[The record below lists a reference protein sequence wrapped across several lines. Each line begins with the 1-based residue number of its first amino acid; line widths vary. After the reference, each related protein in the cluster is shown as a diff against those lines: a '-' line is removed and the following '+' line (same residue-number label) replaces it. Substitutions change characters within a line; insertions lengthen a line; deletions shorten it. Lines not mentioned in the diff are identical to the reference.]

1 MISAIVLAAGESRRM
16 GQIKQLLDWGGKP
29 LLGHVL
35 DSLRS
40 SSVDEI
46 ILVLGY
52 EAERILERVATPQV
66 QMVLNPDY
74 RSGMLSSLKQGL
86 KAIQP
91 QAEAFLIV
99 LADQP
104 EIPPRLIHR
113 LIDEFRSVRPAK
125 SIVIPSYQGRRGHPA
140 LFGAK
145 YRAEILQLSGETGA
159 RQILARHPDEI
170 LTLEMDHDAVVIDVD
185 TEEDY
190 LKYRERSRISS

>member
-1 MISAIVLAAGESRRM
+1 VISAIVLAAGESRRM
-16 GQIKQLLDWGGKP
+16 GQIKQLLDWRGKP

-40 SSVDEI
+40 SPVDEI

-52 EAERILERVATPQV
+52 EAERILERVATQQV
-66 QMVLNPDY
+66 QVVLNPDY

-86 KAIQP
+86 KAIHP
-91 QAEAFLIV
+91 HAEAFLIV

-104 EIPPRLIHR
+104 EIPPGMIRR

-125 SIVIPSYQGRRGHPA
+125 SIVIPAYQGRRGHPA
-140 LFGAK
+140 LFSVK
-145 YRAEILQLSGETGA
+145 YCTEILQLSGETGA
-159 RQILARHPDEI
+159 REILARHPDEV
-170 LTLEMDHDAVVIDVD
+170 LTVEMDKDAVVIDVD

>member
-1 MISAIVLAAGESRRM
+1 
-16 GQIKQLLDWGGKP
+16 
-29 LLGHVL
+29 
-35 DSLRS
+35 
-40 SSVDEI
+40 
-46 ILVLGY
+46 
-52 EAERILERVATPQV
+52 
-66 QMVLNPDY
+66 
-74 RSGMLSSLKQGL
+74 LKQGL
-86 KAIQP
+86 KAIHP

-140 LFGAK
+140 LFDAK

-159 RQILARHPDEI
+159 REILARHPDEI
-170 LTLEMDHDAVVIDVD
+170 LTLEMDHDAVIIDVD